1 MNKRLRI
8 LQLEDEPDFAELV
21 DTLFAHDGLE
31 ADLLRVGDRPGFE
44 RAVKEGVFDIILSD
58 YHLPSF
64 TGLEA
69 LVIAKKR
76 CPHTPFILV
85 SGTIGE
91 QAAIESLRAGA
102 TDYLL
107 KHHPERLASAVRR

>member
-1 MNKRLRI
+1 MNKRLHI
-8 LQLEDEPDFAELV
+8 LHLEDEPDFAELV
-21 DTLFAHDGLE
+21 RTLLAQDNVE
-31 ADLLRVGDRPGFE
+31 ADVKRVGDRQSF
-44 RAVKEGVFDIILSD
+44 KEALDAGTYDLIISD

-69 LVIAKKR
+69 LKIAQKK

-91 QAAIESLRAGA
+91 QAAIERDRKS
-102 TDYLL
+102 
-107 KHHPERLASAVRR
+107 VV

>member
-8 LQLEDEPDFAELV
+8 LHLEDEPDFAELALALLEQGGV
-21 DTLFAHDGLE
+21 D
-31 ADLLRVGDRPGFE
+31 ADVKRVGDRLAFTQALDG
-44 RAVKEGVFDIILSD
+44 GSFDLVISD

-69 LVIAKKR
+69 LALARKKH
-76 CPHTPFILV
+76 PHTPFILV

-91 QAAIESLRAGA
+91 
-102 TDYLL
+102 
-107 KHHPERLASAVRR
+107 